1 MELYES
7 TYFVVLIPSVVITVI
22 FLFFWLFMKETL
34 YDEVLAKQKREQKLI
49 STKTDKKKAEKK
61 KNKKKEIQNGTLH
74 ESDSEH
80 IPRDFKLSDAS
91 PVEDEQF
98 VPAPLSVAETSSSV
112 RERKK
117 KEKKQKPSLEEQ
129 VIKESDASKI
139 PGKKV
144 EPVLVTKQPAPP
156 PPLEAAAL
164 KKKAGQKKS
173 KNGSEDQDKKVE
185 MLMAPSK
192 DQDVLLSHQD
202 TKQEGGLGKKKGLS
216 KKQKSENVLVDEPL
230 THATTYIPLMDNAN
244 SNLMMDKREII
255 DRIKPDHV
263 EGIQKSGTKKLK
275 IETDKENA
283 EVKFKDFLLSLKT
296 MMFSEDEALCVVDLL
311 KEKSG
316 VIKEALKKSNKGEL
330 SGLLH
335 QLQEKERLLSAMKE
349 DAAASKERCKQ
360 LTQEMMTEKERSS
373 VVIARMKD
381 RIGTLE
387 KEHNIFQN
395 KMHASYQETQ
405 QMQMKFQQ
413 VQEQMEAEIA
423 HLKQE
428 NGILRD
434 AVSNTTNQLESKQS
448 AELNKL
454 RQDCGRLVSELN
466 EKTGKLQQEGVQK
479 KNAEQAATQL
489 KVQLQEAER
498 RWEEVQSYI
507 RKRTAE
513 HEAAQQD
520 LQSKFVA
527 KENEVQ
533 SLHSK
538 LTDTLVSKQQLE
550 QRLMQLMESEQK
562 RASKE
567 ESLQIQVQD
576 ILEQNE
582 ALKAQ
587 IQQFHSQI
595 AAQTSASVLA
605 EELHKVI
612 AEKDKQLKQTEDSLA
627 NEQDHLASKEEELK
641 DVQNMNFLLKA
652 EVQKLQALAN
662 EQAATA
668 HEVEKMQK
676 SIHVKEDKIRLLE
689 EQLQREVA
697 SKMEEFKIL
706 NEQNK
711 ALQSE
716 VEKLQTVVSQQPNKD
731 VVEQMEKCIQEK
743 DEKLRTVEELLE
755 TGLIQVATREEE
767 LNAIRTENSTLTR
780 EVQELKAKQ
789 SDQVSFVSLIED
801 LKRVIHEKDGQIK
814 SVEELLEVELL
825 KVANKEK
832 TVQALK
838 QEIEVLKEEIGN
850 AQLEKAHQ
858 LSVTSQVQELQNLL
872 RGKEEQ
878 VNSMKAALEDRD
890 RDLIGRGR
898 CTQVCSTPQFEELE
912 SVLKEKDNEIK
923 RIEVKLKD
931 TESDVSKISE
941 LLKEAQEENK
951 LLKSQLSHQN
961 HQQASFPSQ
970 EELQTVISEKEKEI
984 TDLCN
989 ELESLKNAVEHQRK
1003 KNNDLR
1009 EKNWEAMEALA
1020 STEKMLQDRVSKTS
1034 KERRQHV
1041 EAIELESK
1049 DLLKRLFP
1057 TVSVPSNLNYSE
1069 WLRGFEKKA
1078 KACVAGTSDAE
1089 AVKVLEHR
1097 LKEASEMHT
1106 LLQLECEKYKSV
1118 LAETEGILQKLQR
1131 SVEQEESKWK
1141 IKADESQ
1148 RMIKQMQ
1155 SSFTASEGELERL
1168 RQENKDMENLR
1179 REREHLE
1186 MELEKAE
1193 MERSTYVMEVRELKD
1208 LLTELQKKLDDSY
1221 SEAVRQNEELNLLKT
1236 QLNETHSKLQ
1246 NEQTER
1252 KKVADDL
1259 HKAQQ
1264 SLNFIH
1270 SKISLKAAGDTVVIE
1285 NSDISPE
1292 MESPEKETMSVSLNQ
1307 TVTQLQQLLQEVNQQ
1322 LTKET

>member
-7 TYFVVLIPSVVITVI
+7 TYFIVLIPSVVITVI

-61 KNKKKEIQNGTLH
+61 KNKKKEIQNGTLR

-80 IPRDFKLSDAS
+80 VPRDFKLSDAS
-91 PVEDEQF
+91 PAEDEQF
-98 VPAPLSVAETSSSV
+98 VPAPLNVAETSSSV
-112 RERKK
+112 RERQK

-173 KNGSEDQDKKVE
+173 KNGSEEQDKKVE

-192 DQDVLLSHQD
+192 EQDVLLSHQD

-216 KKQKSENVLVDEPL
+216 KKQKSENVAVLVDEPL
-230 THATTYIPLMDNAN
+230 IHATTYMPLDNAN

-255 DRIKPDHV
+255 DMIKPDHV

-349 DAAASKERCKQ
+349 DAAASKERCKR

-652 EVQKLQALAN
+652 EVQKWQALAN

-676 SIHVKEDKIRLLE
+676 SIHVKEDEIRLLE
-689 EQLQREVA
+689 EQLQHEVA
-697 SKMEEFKIL
+697 SKMEELKIL
-706 NEQNK
+706 SEQNK

-716 VEKLQTVVSQQPNKD
+716 VRKLQTAVSQQPNKD

-767 LNAIRTENSTLTR
+767 LSAIRTENSTLTR

-890 RDLIGRGR
+890 RGLTGRGT
-898 CTQVCSTPQFEELE
+898 CAQVCSTPQFEELE

-931 TESDVSKISE
+931 TESDVSKMSE
-941 LLKEAQEENK
+941 LLKEVQEENK
-951 LLKSQLSHQN
+951 FLKCQLSHQK

-1020 STEKMLQDRVSKTS
+1020 STEKMLQDRVNKTS

-1148 RMIKQMQ
+1148 RMIKQ
-1155 SSFTASEGELERL
+1155 
-1168 RQENKDMENLR
+1168 LR

-1193 MERSTYVMEVRELKD
+1193 MERSTYVMEVRE
-1208 LLTELQKKLDDSY
+1208 
-1221 SEAVRQNEELNLLKT
+1221 LKT

-1264 SLNFIH
+1264 SLNSIH

>member
-7 TYFVVLIPSVVITVI
+7 TYFVVLIPSVVITII

-34 YDEVLAKQKREQKLI
+34 YDEVVAKQKREQKLI

-74 ESDSEH
+74 ESDSEQV
-80 IPRDFKLSDAS
+80 PRDFQLSDAS
-91 PVEDEQF
+91 PVEDDQF
-98 VPAPLSVAETSSSV
+98 VPTPLNVAETSSSV

-129 VIKESDASKI
+129 IIKESDASKI

-156 PPLEAAAL
+156 PEAAAL

-173 KNGSEDQDKKVE
+173 KNGSDEQDKKVE

-192 DQDVLLSHQD
+192 KPDVLLSHQD

-216 KKQKSENVLVDEPL
+216 KKQKSENGLVDEPL
-230 THATTYIPLMDNAN
+230 IHATTYIPLMDNAN

-255 DRIKPDHV
+255 DMIKPDHV

-316 VIKEALKKSNKGEL
+316 VIKDALKKSHKGEL

-335 QLQEKERLLSAMKE
+335 QLQEKERLLSAVKE

-413 VQEQMEAEIA
+413 VQEQMEAEVA

-627 NEQDHLASKEEELK
+627 NEQDHLASKEAELK

-662 EQAATA
+662 EQAATT

-706 NEQNK
+706 NDQNK
-711 ALQSE
+711 ALQLE
-716 VEKLQTVVSQQPNKD
+716 VQKLQAIVSQQPNKD

-789 SDQVSFVSLIED
+789 SDQVSFVTLIED

-832 TVQALK
+832 AV
-838 QEIEVLKEEIGN
+838 
-850 AQLEKAHQ
+850 Q

-878 VNSMKAALEDRD
+878 MNSMKAALEDRD
-890 RDLIGRGR
+890 GDLTGRGK

-931 TESDVSKISE
+931 TESDVSKMSE
-941 LLKEAQEENK
+941 LLKEVQEENK

-961 HQQASFPSQ
+961 HPQASFPCQ

-1020 STEKMLQDRVSKTS
+1020 STEKMLQDRVNKTS

-1097 LKEASEMHT
+1097 LKEANEMHT

-1148 RMIKQMQ
+1148 RTIKQMQ
-1155 SSFTASEGELERL
+1155 SSFTASERELERL

-1193 MERSTYVMEVRELKD
+1193 TERSTYVMEVRE
-1208 LLTELQKKLDDSY
+1208 
-1221 SEAVRQNEELNLLKT
+1221 LKT